1 MVVGWIVGGVVVLGG
16 VVTIGYYNRFVT
28 LGNRIDNS
36 LSQINVQLKRRAD
49 LIPSLVETVK
59 GFAKHEK
66 GIMKEVSDARKA
78 LVSAK
83 GLEKKMEAN
92 GILENAL
99 GRLFA
104 IAENYPTLKADSNFL
119 ELQRELSSTEDR
131 VAYARQNYNDSI
143 LAYNVLCEKFPG
155 VIFAGMFGKTKRE
168 YIQLE
173 SPEEAKKPSVKF

>member
-16 VVTIGYYNRFVT
+16 IITIGYYNRFVT

-36 LSQINVQLKRRAD
+36 LSQIDVQLKRRAD

-59 GFAKHEK
+59 GYASHEK
-66 GIMKEVSDARKA
+66 GIMKEVSEARKA

-83 GLEKKMEAN
+83 GLAN
-92 GILENAL
+92 KVKADGALEGAL

-104 IAENYPTLKADSNFL
+104 IAENYPQLKADSNFL

-143 LAYNVLCEKFPG
+143 LSYNVLCEKFPG
-155 VIFAGMFGKTKRE
+155 VIFAGMFRKKKRE
-168 YIQLE
+168 YIKIE
-173 SPEEAKKPSVKF
+173 PVEKKMPQVKF

>member
-1 MVVGWIVGGVVVLGG
+1 MAIGYIIGGVVVLGG
-16 VVTIGYYNRFVT
+16 VITVSYYNRFAT

-78 LVSAK
+78 LVAAK
-83 GLEKKMEAN
+83 GLEGKVKAN
-92 GILENAL
+92 GVLENAL

-104 IAENYPTLKADSNFL
+104 IAENYPDLKANTNFL

-143 LAYNVLCEKFPG
+143 LRYNVLCEKFPG
-155 VIFAGMFGKTKRE
+155 VMFASMFGKKKRT
-168 YIQLE
+168 YIE
-173 SPEEAKKPSVKF
+173 IKEAEKETPKVKF